1 MNTQVIEPSKGE
13 VMEKR
18 TDDHSFRRGIAL
30 IGYRATGKST
40 VGRLIADR
48 LGWEFVDADEALE
61 GRIGR
66 TIASVFAE
74 QGESAFRDL
83 EEETIAELSR
93 RDRLVLATG
102 GGAVLRPSNRE
113 AIGRF
118 GFVAWLSATPETI
131 VGRLRD
137 DPGNRPSL
145 TEKGLCDEVAELLQ
159 QRMPLYRS
167 LADETIETEGKT
179 AEEVADD
186 VVNSFLRSR

>member
-1 MNTQVIEPSKGE
+1 M
-13 VMEKR
+13 
-18 TDDHSFRRGIAL
+18 
-30 IGYRATGKST
+30 
-40 VGRLIADR
+40 
-48 LGWEFVDADEALE
+48 
-61 GRIGR
+61 
-66 TIASVFAE
+66 
-74 QGESAFRDL
+74 
-83 EEETIAELSR
+83 
-93 RDRLVLATG
+93 
-102 GGAVLRPSNRE
+102 LRPSNRE